1 MRIKR
6 KISQYRRD
14 FVALYECD
22 HCGTTVEGRGYDDVN
37 FHQNAIPAMVCP
49 VCKKTADPATPK
61 TAPDVPAHVVL

>member
-1 MRIKR
+1 MRLKT
-6 KISQYRRD
+6 KLGQHRRD
-14 FVALYECD
+14 FRAVYECD

-37 FHQNAIPAMVCP
+37 FHQNVIPAMVCP